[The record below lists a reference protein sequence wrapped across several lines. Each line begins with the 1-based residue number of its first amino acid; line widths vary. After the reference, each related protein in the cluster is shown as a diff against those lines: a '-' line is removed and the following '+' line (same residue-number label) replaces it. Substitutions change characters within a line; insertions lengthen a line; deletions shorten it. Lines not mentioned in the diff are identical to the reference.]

1 MKMKVSIR
9 MAPAKKSCYKEEK
22 EKKRKKKNVL
32 KIRKK
37 EVKKKLLIRLQIVN
51 KFEIGLNMRKH
62 SLDGQ

>member
-1 MKMKVSIR
+1 MDGT
-9 MAPAKKSCYKEEK
+9 CEEILLQGGK
-22 EKKRKKKNVL
+22 IKKKRKKKTVL

-37 EVKKKLLIRLQIVN
+37 EIKKKLLIRLQIVK